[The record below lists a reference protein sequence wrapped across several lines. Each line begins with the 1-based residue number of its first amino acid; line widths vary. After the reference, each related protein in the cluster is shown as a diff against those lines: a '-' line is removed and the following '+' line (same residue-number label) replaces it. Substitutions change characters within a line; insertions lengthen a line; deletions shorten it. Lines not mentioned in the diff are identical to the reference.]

1 MAFFLPLFI
10 VLVSTDTIRNPTEDI
25 RGVWRRRMEA
35 QMKDYY
41 TILEVTPESDDDQIR
56 SQYRKLAM
64 QYHPDRNPDDSQ
76 AEEKFKDIAEAY
88 GVLTDPQKRSQ
99 YDAAR
104 SAGVN
109 WQDNSAQGGFSYSQ
123 EDILRDLFKDP
134 RFQAMFQGL
143 LQEFQRS
150 GFRSSSRF
158 VRQSFFGG
166 KGLFIGGLFMLGSI
180 AGPALLKS
188 AGKGLGSDKSKSL
201 LKGMGETLGSLLGS
215 SRQQPEPVPQAKSS
229 APGDVTYLMKL
240 TREELQQGK
249 SVRVVSQGPDGQ
261 EMLNVKIPPGR
272 RAGTKLRLRG
282 RGKVGEGGRGDLY
295 LRLEQI

>member
-1 MAFFLPLFI
+1 MVA
-10 VLVSTDTIRNPTEDI
+10 
-25 RGVWRRRMEA
+25 G
-35 QMKDYY
+35 MKDYY
-41 TILEVTPESDDDQIR
+41 KILGVTPESDDEQIR

-64 QYHPDRNPDDSQ
+64 QYHPDRNPEDPQ
-76 AEEKFKDIAEAY
+76 AEEQFKLIAEAY

-99 YDAAR
+99 YDAAKA
-104 SAGVN
+104 SGVN
-109 WQDNSAQGGFSYSQ
+109 WEHNAGQGGFSYSQ
-123 EDILRDLFKDP
+123 EDILRDLFRDP

-188 AGKGLGSDKSKSL
+188 AGKGLDNEKSKSL
-201 LKGMGETLGSLLGS
+201 LKGMGKTFGSLLGS
-215 SRQQPEPVPQAKSS
+215 SKQQSEPVPQARES
-229 APGDVTYLMKL
+229 APEDVTYLVRL

-249 SVRVVSQGPDGQ
+249 SIRVVSQGPEGQ
-261 EMLNVKIPPGR
+261 EMLKVKIPPGSR
-272 RAGTKLRLRG
+272 TGTKLRLRG
-282 RGKVGEGGRGDLY
+282 RGKVGESGRGDLY
-295 LRLEQI
+295 LLLEQI